1 MEAAVRYLLLAAA
14 TVAAG
19 LLGYLGYVL
28 YPRFGLPAGT
38 GAGLLLL
45 AAGAGI
51 ASFFSPCS
59 FPLLLSILAGAPG
72 AAERAHRRRTL
83 LVYPAALAAGAAL
96 FLLAAGAIIAAA
108 GTVLFEG
115 VTFTSL
121 AGRIVRAVVGALL
134 IALGLIQLGRLRV
147 SFRRFEPAAHAF
159 LRRQAS
165 LRRERP
171 AAGFFVFGFG
181 YVFAGVG

>member
-1 MEAAVRYLLLAAA
+1 MGVAFRYVLLAAA

-28 YPRFGLPAGT
+28 YPRFDLPAGS

-45 AAGAGI
+45 ASAAGI

-59 FPLLLSILAGAPG
+59 FPLLLSILARAPG
-72 AAERAHRRRTL
+72 EAAGARRRETL
-83 LVYPAALAAGAAL
+83 LLYPVALAAGAAL
-96 FLLAAGAIIAAA
+96 FLLAVGAIIAAA
-108 GTVLFEG
+108 GTALFEG

-121 AGRIVRAVVGALL
+121 AGRVIRTVVGILL
-134 IALGLIQLGRLRV
+134 IALGLTQLGRLRV
-147 SFRRFEPAAHAF
+147 SFRRFEPAAHGF
-159 LRRQAS
+159 LRRQAGF
-165 LRRERP
+165 RRRRP

-181 YVFAGVG
+181 YVFAGFG